1 VTTTPGIATTVV
13 GSYPQPDWLI
23 DRAALRGRLPAR
35 VRAHELWRVAPEL
48 LEQAQDD
55 ATELAIRD
63 MEQAAIDVLTDGEIR
78 RESYSNR
85 FATALEGIDVNSPG
99 QAMDRT
105 GHMNPVPRIVGPV
118 RWQQSV
124 LVRDLTFLRAQTR
137 HRVKV
142 TLPGPFT
149 MTQQAQD
156 DFYHDEE
163 ALAMAFADAVNAE
176 VKALYAAGA
185 DLVQLD
191 EPYLEARPEKA
202 RAYAVDVV
210 NRALTG
216 VTQPT
221 ALHLCFGYGHLVPKP
236 PDRYTFLAE
245 LTESLVSQISIEA
258 AQPRLDL
265 STLRDLDPKT
275 ITLGVLDLADPE
287 IETPDVVA
295 RRLEAA
301 LKYVPHERLIAAPDC
316 GMKYLTRDVT
326 LGKLRSLA
334 AGARLVG
341 QASA

>member
-1 VTTTPGIATTVV
+1 MQGITTTVV
-13 GSYPQPDWLI
+13 GSYPQPEWLI

-35 VRAHELWRVAPEL
+35 VRASELWRIPPDL

-63 MEQAAIDVLTDGEIR
+63 MEHAGIDVLTDGEIR

-85 FATALEGIDVNSPG
+85 FATALQGIDADHPG

-105 GHMNPVPRIVGPV
+105 GHLNPVPRIVGAV
-118 RWQQSV
+118 RWRQPI
-124 LVRDLTFLRAQTR
+124 LTRDLAFLRTHTQQ
-137 HRVKV
+137 RVKV

-163 ALAMAFADAVNAE
+163 ALAIAFADAVNAE

-185 DLVQLD
+185 DIVQLD

-202 RAYAVDVV
+202 RAYAIPAI
-210 NRALTG
+210 NRALAD

-221 ALHLCFGYGHLVPKP
+221 ALHLCFGYGHLVQKP

-245 LTESLVSQISIEA
+245 LAESLVSEISIEA
-258 AQPRLDL
+258 AQPHLDL
-265 STLRDLDPKT
+265 GTLRDLTPKT
-275 ITLGVLDLADPE
+275 IALGVLNLADSDV
-287 IETPDVVA
+287 ETADVVA

-301 LKYVPHERLIAAPDC
+301 LKYVPYERLVAAPDC
-316 GMKYLTRDVT
+316 GMKYLPRDVAR
-326 LGKLRSLA
+326 GKLRALA

-341 QASA
+341 HA

>member
-1 VTTTPGIATTVV
+1 VSADRIGTTVV
-13 GSYPQPDWLI
+13 GSYPQPEWLI

-35 VRAHELWRVAPEL
+35 VRASELWRVAPEL

-63 MEQAAIDVLTDGEIR
+63 MERADIDLLTDGEIR

-85 FATALEGIDVNSPG
+85 FATALEGLDIQNPG

-105 GHMNPVPRIVGPV
+105 GHLNPVPRIVAPI

-124 LVRDLTFLRAQTR
+124 LTRDLVFLRAQTR

-149 MTQQAQD
+149 MAQQAQD
-156 DFYHDEE
+156 DFYHDE
-163 ALAMAFADAVNAE
+163 ATLAMAFAGAVNAE

-185 DLVQLD
+185 DVVQLD

-202 RAYAVDVV
+202 RAYAIAAI
-210 NRALTG
+210 NQALADI
-216 VTQPT
+216 TQPT

-245 LTESLVSQISIEA
+245 LTDSLASEISIEA
-258 AQPRLDL
+258 AQPQLDL
-265 STLRDLDPKT
+265 GTLRDLGSKK
-275 ITLGVLDLADPE
+275 IALGVLNLADPAV
-287 IETPDVVA
+287 ETADVVA

-301 LKYVPHERLIAAPDC
+301 LKYVPIERLIAAPDC
-316 GMKYLTRDVT
+316 GMKYLPRAVA
-326 LGKLRSLA
+326 LGKLRALA

-341 QASA
+341 EASA